1 MKAIIVA
8 AGPGSRLRQITSNKP
23 KCLIAIGGKTILERA
38 LEALRENR
46 IEEIVVVKGYCSQ
59 LIDYPNITYYENPNY
74 RENNILRSL
83 FYAERE
89 MDDDFIFSYSDII
102 FGNEIVAKLMN
113 QTADIALTVDV
124 NWRQRYQGRDQHPV
138 SEAELVKVK
147 NGQVVKIG
155 KEVVL
160 PDEAHGEFIGLA
172 KFTKSGAEAMRTAYH
187 RIAEERPTAPFQ
199 HAASLDKAYMTD
211 MIQELVDNG
220 SLVRSIDI
228 EGGWMEI
235 DTPQDLEEV
244 RRRFADSS

>member
-8 AGPGSRLRQITSNKP
+8 AGPGSRLNPLTNEKP
-23 KCLIAIGGKTILERA
+23 KCLLEVGGKTILERA
-38 LEALRENR
+38 LEALRANGVER
-46 IEEIVVVKGYCSQ
+46 IAVVRGYYSH

-102 FGNEIVAKLMN
+102 FGSEIVAKLMN

-138 SEAELVKVK
+138 SEAELVKVENDK
-147 NGQVVKIG
+147 VVKIG
-155 KEVVL
+155 KGVVR

-172 KFTKSGAEAMRTAYH
+172 KFTKTGAEAMRTAYH
-187 RIAEERPTAPFQ
+187 RIAEERPAAPFQ

-220 SLVRSIDI
+220 SLAQSIDI
-228 EGGWMEI
+228 KGGWMDI

-244 RRRFADSS
+244 RRRFASSS